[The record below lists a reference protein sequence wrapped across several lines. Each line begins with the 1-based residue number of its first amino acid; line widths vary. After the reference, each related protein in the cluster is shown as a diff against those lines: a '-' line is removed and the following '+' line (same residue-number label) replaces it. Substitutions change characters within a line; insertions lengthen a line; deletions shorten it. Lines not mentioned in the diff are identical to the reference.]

1 MSPFC
6 AFEGEN
12 KIQEKFIE
20 MSRVGTCNS
29 GNPRVLMGRQAENYS
44 QNLKV
49 FEEEAPRVGPCVS
62 QQVNREKKYRETKTE
77 GAMEDDSRW
86 SKTCLGRMLTEGGD
100 PVQVLQVAPAALTP
114 THPRNIS
121 KKAPWPLL

>member
-12 KIQEKFIE
+12 KTQEKFIE

-62 QQVNREKKYRETKTE
+62 QQVNREKSTE
-77 GAMEDDSRW
+77 KQRQKVLWRMTPDGAR
-86 SKTCLGRMLTEGGD
+86 
-100 PVQVLQVAPAALTP
+100 PA
-114 THPRNIS
+114 
-121 KKAPWPLL
+121 